1 MHIISL
7 RLHIIQYVR
16 HRSAG
21 LEHGDW
27 QYRTALAGD
36 VRPPCSGPRPV
47 QGHSNKESLQAVKIV
62 LGYSGGLDTSVIVPW
77 LRENYRAE
85 VICMAADVGQW
96 GGVDRLATKAFAT
109 GASAFFGE
117 DLKEEFLTDYILPVL
132 RAGAVYSRKYL
143 LGTAMARPVISRRM
157 VEIARRTG
165 ADTLA
170 HGCTGKGNDQLR
182 FELSFAALAP
192 DLKVVAPWREWDITS
207 REDAFAYARAWGISL
222 EGIDAEKLY
231 SRDENLWHISHE
243 GGPLEDPANAPGPDV
258 FVWTRDPLD
267 APDTPAELELG
278 FEAGVPVSIDG
289 RPMSL
294 LALLTDLNEVGS
306 EHGVGRADVVE
317 DRVVGIKSRGVYET
331 PGGTILLTALQEL
344 EQLVLSR
351 SSLALKDALA
361 PRYADLVYEG
371 RWWTPEREAIDATV
385 DSLMANVTG
394 TVRLRLFKGQATVLA
409 RQAPVSLYDLDL
421 ASFGASEGYA
431 HADASGFVKL
441 FTLPQRAV
449 AAQQRV
455 AAGRTAG
462 NGRGELEGVPKHA
475 PFTLPHPVPPTVPP
489 DVSTTIWRPAA
500 EVAHAQGD

>member
-1 MHIISL
+1 M
-7 RLHIIQYVR
+7 R
-16 HRSAG
+16 
-21 LEHGDW
+21 
-27 QYRTALAGD
+27 
-36 VRPPCSGPRPV
+36 
-47 QGHSNKESLQAVKIV
+47 IV

-77 LRENYRAE
+77 LRENHDAE
-85 VICMAADVGQW
+85 VVCMAGDVGQR
-96 GGVDRLATKAFAT
+96 GGVDRLAAKAFAT

-117 DLKEEFLTDYILPVL
+117 DLREAFLTDYILPVL

-165 ADTLA
+165 ADALA

-192 DLKVVAPWREWDITS
+192 DLKVIAPWREWDIAS
-207 REDAFAYARAWGISL
+207 REDALAYARARGIPL
-222 EGIDAEKLY
+222 DGIDTEKLY

-258 FVWTRDPLD
+258 FVWTRDPAD
-267 APDTPAELELG
+267 APDAPVDLELG
-278 FEAGVPVSIDG
+278 FEAGVPVTIDD
-289 RPMSL
+289 RPLSP
-294 LALLTDLNEVGS
+294 LALLTELNEVGS

-344 EQLVLSR
+344 EQMVLSR
-351 SSLALKDALA
+351 GALALKDALA

-371 RWWTPEREAIDATV
+371 RWWTPEREAIEATV

-394 TVRLRLFKGQATVLA
+394 MVRLRLFKGQVSVLA
-409 RQAPVSLYDLDL
+409 RRAPGSLYDLDL

-441 FTLPQRAV
+441 FALPQRAV
-449 AAQQRV
+449 AAQREFAARVGAAKNGRV
-455 AAGRTAG
+455 ASARA
-462 NGRGELEGVPKHA
+462 A
-475 PFTLPHPVPPTVPP
+475 
-489 DVSTTIWRPAA
+489 RPAVGA
-500 EVAHAQGD
+500 ARAKGD

>member
-1 MHIISL
+1 MF
-7 RLHIIQYVR
+7 RPAYV
-16 HRSAG
+16 SG
-21 LEHGDW
+21 TLE
-27 QYRTALAGD
+27 Q
-36 VRPPCSGPRPV
+36 
-47 QGHSNKESLQAVKIV
+47 ESLQAVKIV

-77 LRENYRAE
+77 LRENYRAD
-85 VICMAADVGQW
+85 VVCMAADVGQR
-96 GGVDRLATKAFAT
+96 GGGDKLGAKAFAT

-117 DLKEEFLTDYILPVL
+117 DLREEFLADYILPVL

-157 VEIARRTG
+157 VEVARRTG
-165 ADTLA
+165 ADALA

-182 FELSFAALAP
+182 FEVSFAALAP
-192 DLKVVAPWREWDITS
+192 ELRVVAPWREWDIAS
-207 REDAFAYARAWGISL
+207 REDAFAYARTRGISL
-222 EGIDAEKLY
+222 DGIDEEKLY

-258 FVWTRDPLD
+258 FVWTRDPVD
-267 APDTPAELELG
+267 APDTPVDLELG
-278 FEAGVPVSIDG
+278 FEAGFPVTLDG
-289 RPMSL
+289 RPLSP
-294 LALLTDLNEVGS
+294 LALLTELNEVGS
-306 EHGVGRADVVE
+306 EHGVGRADIVE

-351 SSLALKDALA
+351 GALALKDSLA

-385 DSLMANVTG
+385 DSLMENVTG

-431 HADASGFVKL
+431 HSDASGFVKL

-449 AAQQRV
+449 AAQRRAQ
-455 AAGRTAG
+455 T
-462 NGRGELEGVPKHA
+462 P
-475 PFTLPHPVPPTVPP
+475 TLP
-489 DVSTTIWRPAA
+489 DGVSTTGWRPAA